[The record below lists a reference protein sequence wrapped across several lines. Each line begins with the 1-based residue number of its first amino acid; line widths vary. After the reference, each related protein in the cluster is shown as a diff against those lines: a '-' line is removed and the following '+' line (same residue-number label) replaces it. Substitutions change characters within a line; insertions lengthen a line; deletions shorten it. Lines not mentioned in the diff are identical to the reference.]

1 MSKNFDVD
9 VILTKDNSYIVKAY
23 QEKVNEAVGRQYA
36 MARRNKGLT
45 QEELSILSGIKRP
58 NIARFENGHHSPSLD
73 MLAKMAG
80 SMGMALEIRLVE
92 K

>member
-1 MSKNFDVD
+1 MGNNLDVD

-23 QEKVNEAVGRQYA
+23 QDKINEAVGRQYA
-36 MARRNKGLT
+36 LARRNKGLT

-58 NIARFENGHHSPSLD
+58 NIARFENGHHSPSLN
-73 MLAKMAG
+73 MLAKMAD
-80 SMGMALEIRLVE
+80 SMGMGLEIRLIE